1 MTKKILE
8 NTIEAVRQLGGGP
21 VKTAQVKKKI
31 KEIDSNDDGYV
42 FRWKLSQS
50 GFFDKDLVLSTP
62 KKAFW
67 VLK

>member
-21 VKTAQVKKKI
+21 VTTAQVKKKI

-67 VLK
+67 GLK